1 MYFDLSLFATT
12 SKLTQ
17 KRSITF
23 PNDTKKIVN
32 ITGTIFLSPK
42 LKLKEILYTPKFK
55 YNLLL
60 VRKLTKI
67 SLFSVHFYHSFCVIQ
82 DLSDLWSSDYWN
94 LHEGLYRLDRKP
106 SHNYLLY
113 QHKMYQVTYMPIE
126 YLWHSR
132 LGHPS
137 TTKLSIFP
145 ISV

>member
-17 KRSITF
+17 KSSITF

-67 SLFSVHFYHSFCVIQ
+67 SLFSVHFYH
-82 DLSDLWSSDYWN
+82 
-94 LHEGLYRLDRKP
+94 
-106 SHNYLLY
+106 
-113 QHKMYQVTYMPIE
+113 
-126 YLWHSR
+126 
-132 LGHPS
+132 
-137 TTKLSIFP
+137 
-145 ISV
+145 